1 MRSIINSKIFLISLV
16 LSVLWLPS
24 NAVADSISELQKQK
38 EAYAKEAQAAR
49 ESSKQK
55 ENEADY
61 LQNKLSV
68 LKLEIRN
75 AEASLAITN
84 QKITETSSIV
94 ESLKTQI
101 AEQEDLLNQE
111 NITMNKII
119 ASWYMEGDEGGL
131 INNLFSSSNFS
142 EVITRQEYYD
152 SIKQQIALRIE
163 KIEELKAQLY
173 EQKTLQ
179 ENNMAELRRHQ
190 DNQMIQVNS
199 IEQQKKYQS
208 YLLNNT
214 NEAIADLKQ
223 QEKTATQKVQQL
235 QAQIEKLS
243 ATKIWGGQ
251 ITSSND
257 SSWYYSQTWY
267 PNLYLGSSPYTV
279 KDYGCLI
286 TSLAMV
292 AKYNGKNYDVPSAVM
307 ASSFNSEGA
316 LLYTPIVSDGGS
328 QAINWSRVNEE
339 LDSGHPVIVGVD
351 LPDVYIPG
359 NSYGVDHFI
368 VLKPYSQ
375 SGNTYKM
382 HDPLGAGRG
391 YNLSQVKAMRIIR

>member
-1 MRSIINSKIFLISLV
+1 MKSLFNSKLILLSLT
-16 LSVLWLPS
+16 LAILWFPS
-24 NAVADSISELQKQK
+24 NAGADSVSELQRQK

-49 ESSKQK
+49 EASQQK
-55 ENEADY
+55 EDEADY
-61 LQNKLSV
+61 LENKLLI
-68 LKLEIRN
+68 LKSEIRN

-84 QKITETSSIV
+84 QKIADTSSIV

-101 AEQEDLLNQE
+101 AEQEELLGQE
-111 NITMNKII
+111 NDTMNKII

-131 INNLFSSSNFS
+131 VNNLFASSSFS

-152 SIKQQIALRIE
+152 SIKQQISLRIE
-163 KIEELKAQLY
+163 KIEELKTQLY

-235 QAQIEKLS
+235 QAQIEKLT

-292 AKYNGKNYDVPSAVM
+292 AKYSGKNYDVPSAVM

-328 QAINWSRVNEE
+328 QAISWSRVNEE
-339 LDSGHPVIVGVD
+339 LANGHPVIVGVD